1 MGLQRQFYRE
11 YQRGLYNPNNDN
23 RGSSPLSASSG
34 RGTQGERI
42 LPQLV
47 DALAH
52 SSLFVLSQGLFGW
65 LYHRIGEGSKRGQV
79 FITGIAIL
87 GNG

>member
-11 YQRGLYNPNNDN
+11 YQRGWYNHKDDN

-42 LPQLV
+42 LNPASRCPCPFQPV
-47 DALAH
+47 RAEPGAIWLA
-52 SSLFVLSQGLFGW
+52 LSQD
-65 LYHRIGEGSKRGQV
+65 
-79 FITGIAIL
+79 
-87 GNG
+87 

>member
-1 MGLQRQFYRE
+1 MGFQGQFYRE
-11 YQRGLYNPNNDN
+11 SKGGLYNPKNDN

-42 LPQLV
+42 LTQLV
-47 DALAH
+47 CPLSL
-52 SSLFVLSQGLFGW
+52 SSPFVLSQGLFGW
-65 LYHRIGEGSKRGQV
+65 LYHRIGEGSKRGRV

-87 GNG
+87 V